1 MLRKILV
8 GLLIGVS
15 SILFTGSVIGVILSW
30 AYNQPLTEEA
40 LTRLEQIDAELEGA
54 EVTLRNSKVELER
67 TLRIVDQTETAL
79 NQFTQNDPEGF
90 FKDVQTT
97 LDDKLL
103 PELETARERLISA
116 RDTLE
121 DIRVTLFGLNLVP
134 FLQINIPDKI
144 LTDLIDSADALE
156 SEIGGVSELAK
167 KASVLLDDAAYL
179 LGGDFGETRDSLK
192 FFLNEIDV
200 YQEKVTGWREQIADV
215 EKSLPG
221 WLDLASLLLTVF
233 LLWFGFSQ
241 LGLILHGL
249 NLWRGKS
256 PFAALLDIF
265 QMRDSHSKTEV

>member
-1 MLRKILV
+1 MLRKIWA
-8 GLLIGVS
+8 GLLISVS
-15 SILFTGSVIGVILSW
+15 SILFIGSIVGVILGW

-40 LTRLEQIDAELEGA
+40 LTQLEQIDVELETA
-54 EVTLRNSKVELER
+54 EVTLQNSRVELER

-90 FKDVQTT
+90 FQDVQTT
-97 LDDKLL
+97 LDDELM

-134 FLQINIPDKI
+134 FLQINIPDQT

-179 LGGDFGETRDSLK
+179 LGGNFGETRASLQ
-192 FFLNEIDV
+192 FFLTEIDV
-200 YQEKVTGWREQIADV
+200 YQEKVTGWREQIATV
-215 EKSLPG
+215 EESLPG

-241 LGLILHGL
+241 LGLLLHGL
-249 NLWRGKS
+249 TLWRGNDPLS
-256 PFAALLDIF
+256 PVREMF
-265 QMRDSHSKTEV
+265 QKQEQAKVQD

>member
-15 SILFTGSVIGVILSW
+15 SILFTGSVVGVILSW

-40 LTRLEQIDAELEGA
+40 LTRLEQIDVELEGA

-249 NLWRGKS
+249 NLWRGNDPLS
-256 PFAALLDIF
+256 PVREMFKKQDQAKVQD
-265 QMRDSHSKTEV
+265 

>member
-8 GLLIGVS
+8 GFLIGFS
-15 SILFTGSVIGVILSW
+15 SILFTASVIGVILSW
-30 AYNQPLTEEA
+30 AYNTPLTEEA
-40 LTRLEQIDAELEGA
+40 LTRLHDIDVELETA
-54 EVTLRNSKVELER
+54 EITLKNSKVELER
-67 TLRIVDQTETAL
+67 TLRIVDQTEAAL
-79 NQFTQNDPEGF
+79 GQFTQNDPEGF

-97 LDDKLL
+97 LDDELL

-156 SEIGGVSELAK
+156 AEIGGVSELAK

-179 LGGDFGETRDSLK
+179 LGGDFSETRDSLE
-192 FFLNEIDV
+192 FFLNEIDI
-200 YQEKVTGWREQIADV
+200 YQEKVTGWREQVAMV
-215 EKSLPG
+215 TEGLPV
-221 WLDLASLLLTVF
+221 WLDLASFLLTVF

-249 NLWRGKS
+249 NLWRGND
-256 PFAALLDIF
+256 PLLPVREMF
-265 QMRDSHSKTEV
+265 KKPQPVKTSE

>member
-8 GLLIGVS
+8 GFLIGFS
-15 SILFTGSVIGVILSW
+15 SILFTASVIGVILSW
-30 AYNQPLTEEA
+30 AYNTPLTEEA
-40 LTRLEQIDAELEGA
+40 LTRLHDIDVELETA
-54 EVTLRNSKVELER
+54 EITLKNSKVELER
-67 TLRIVDQTETAL
+67 TLRIVDQTEAAL
-79 NQFTQNDPEGF
+79 GQFTQN
-90 FKDVQTT
+90 DVQTT
-97 LDDKLL
+97 LDDELL

-156 SEIGGVSELAK
+156 AEIGGVSELAK

-179 LGGDFGETRDSLK
+179 LGGDFSETRDSLE
-192 FFLNEIDV
+192 FFLNEIDI
-200 YQEKVTGWREQIADV
+200 YQEKVTGWREQVAMV
-215 EKSLPG
+215 TEGLPV
-221 WLDLASLLLTVF
+221 WLDLASFLLTVF

-249 NLWRGKS
+249 NLWRGND
-256 PFAALLDIF
+256 PLLPVREMF
-265 QMRDSHSKTEV
+265 KKQEPVKTSE